1 MISIVLGFEYHI
13 LIDQLNRRNAGVR
26 PSYFFV
32 VIGGKKKGDAV
43 GRVIVL
49 RGKNRQIFTRVKG

>member
-1 MISIVLGFEYHI
+1 M
-13 LIDQLNRRNAGVR
+13 R

>member
-1 MISIVLGFEYHI
+1 MH
-13 LIDQLNRRNAGVR
+13 

-43 GRVIVL
+43 VRVVAL
-49 RGKNRQIFTRVKG
+49 RGKNRQIFTRVKRQLDKKILFCALSRE